1 MAFTAADRARNRIR
15 EEMARKNLNQADIA
29 DLLKWTESRVS
40 KILHGR
46 TELGVN
52 ELEALC
58 FATGLTLTEA
68 VRDHGL
74 EFCAEMTPT
83 EMRMM
88 ELLRAL
94 PVALRDHFYG
104 MLSFHAAPTTIERKG
119 LTKTKSIY
127 GKSRP
132 KR

>member
-29 DLLKWTESRVS
+29 DLLQWTESRVS
-40 KILHGR
+40 KIMNGR

-58 FATGLTLTEA
+58 FATGLTMTEA
-68 VRDHGL
+68 VRDRGL

-83 EMRMM
+83 ELRML

-94 PVALRDHFYG
+94 PQTLRDHFYG
-104 MLSFHAAPTTIERKG
+104 MLSFHSAPTTIEPKG
-119 LTKTKSIY
+119 ITKSKSIY

-132 KR
+132 RR